1 MNHYPTWIGMFS
13 GRSSQL
19 ILLLGI
25 QACCG
30 DIERVLNLRICW
42 VLNLSINLSFFVPP
56 KIIVET
62 VVTLFILYD
71 RSTLYYIVEVS
82 VAFNDLNIF
91 YTLALTF
98 LALHY
103 FVVGLKKKWVG
114 VNCKRCTTLMG
125 ILIIGKLCGGRRH
138 IGNLCTFSVLL
149 WT

>member
-1 MNHYPTWIGMFS
+1 M
-13 GRSSQL
+13 
-19 ILLLGI
+19 
-25 QACCG
+25 
-30 DIERVLNLRICW
+30 
-42 VLNLSINLSFFVPP
+42 SINLSFFVPP

-103 FVVGLKKKWVG
+103 FVVGLKKNGWE
-114 VNCKRCTTLMG
+114 
-125 ILIIGKLCGGRRH
+125 
-138 IGNLCTFSVLL
+138 
-149 WT
+149 